1 MKPIESR
8 LPAVNVIA
16 QIRIRPEKIG
26 RNRAAVEDNDGVPV
40 PVEMRRSSASA
51 CKVMKCQL
59 RRSGID
65 PVSSSLPNSTIRF
78 RPRLARRDVEPMSVS
93 PKSRCG
99 QGCWDARL
107 CRKRVER
114 LSPARESDAASGW
127 ASRWKKRAKRSGA
140 EVTGADAGMAKFDS
154 FKRLGIYR
162 RPWCPY
168 NAAQN
173 QDQMHSREV
182 LLVPLLARHVPHRTD
197 EAQPIENQN
206 PLCGEADPS
215 VAE

>member
-1 MKPIESR
+1 
-8 LPAVNVIA
+8 
-16 QIRIRPEKIG
+16 
-26 RNRAAVEDNDGVPV
+26 
-40 PVEMRRSSASA
+40 
-51 CKVMKCQL
+51 
-59 RRSGID
+59 
-65 PVSSSLPNSTIRF
+65 
-78 RPRLARRDVEPMSVS
+78 
-93 PKSRCG
+93 
-99 QGCWDARL
+99 
-107 CRKRVER
+107 
-114 LSPARESDAASGW
+114 
-127 ASRWKKRAKRSGA
+127 
-140 EVTGADAGMAKFDS
+140 MAKFDS

-215 VAE
+215 VAEGFGRWMG